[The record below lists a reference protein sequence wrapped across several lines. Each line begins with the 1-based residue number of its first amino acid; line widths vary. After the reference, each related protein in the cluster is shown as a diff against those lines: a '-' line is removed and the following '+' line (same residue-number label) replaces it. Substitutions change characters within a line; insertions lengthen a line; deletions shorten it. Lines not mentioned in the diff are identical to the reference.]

1 MNSAIRLMLV
11 SAMLFAVVMV
21 AAAPA
26 YSAQVTQVFSC
37 EEEDEATETG
47 LKKVAAEWLKAA
59 KSMKGGENIEVSLF
73 FPVAVDKTGEIDFL
87 MVVTAPSFAEWG
99 LFWDNYDGSPASK
112 VDQGSASLAICPDSA
127 LWEEVEIK

>member
-1 MNSAIRLMLV
+1 MKKVMGLMLV
-11 SAMLFAVVMV
+11 LALLVAVV
-21 AAAPA
+21 PA

-37 EEEDEATETG
+37 EEEDEATESG
-47 LKKVAAEWLKAA
+47 LKAVAKEWLEAA
-59 KSMKGGENIEVSLF
+59 KTMKGGENLELSLF

-87 MVVTAPSFAEWG
+87 MVVTAPSFEEWG
-99 LFWDNYDGSPASK
+99 KFWDGYEGSPASK

>member
-37 EEEDEATETG
+37 EEEDEATEAG
-47 LKKVAAEWLKAA
+47 LKAVAKEWLKAA
-59 KSMKGGENIEVSLF
+59 KTMKGGENIEVTLY

-87 MVVTAPSFAEWG
+87 MLVTAPSFAEWG
-99 LFWDNYDGSPASK
+99 LFWDGYEGSPASK
-112 VDQGSASLAICPDSA
+112 VDQGSASIAICPDSA
-127 LWEEVEIK
+127 LWEVVEIK

>member
-1 MNSAIRLMLV
+1 MNKTIRLIIV
-11 SAMLFAVVMV
+11 SAMLFAVVVV

-26 YSAQVTQVFSC
+26 YSSQVTQVFSC

-47 LKKVAAEWLKAA
+47 LKKVAKEWLKAA
-59 KSMKGGENIEVSLF
+59 KTMKGGENFELSLF

-99 LFWDNYDGSPASK
+99 KFWDGYEGSPASK
-112 VDQGSASLAICPDSA
+112 VDQGSASIAICPDSA